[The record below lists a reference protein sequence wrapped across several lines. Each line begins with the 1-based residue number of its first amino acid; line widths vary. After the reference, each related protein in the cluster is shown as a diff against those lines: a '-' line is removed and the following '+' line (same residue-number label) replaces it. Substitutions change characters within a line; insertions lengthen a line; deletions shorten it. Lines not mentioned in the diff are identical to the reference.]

1 MLDAVRK
8 NASKD
13 TKNDT
18 RREKGADALLQSL
31 QANGVDTVF
40 GLPGGQL
47 NDFFDAMQR
56 AGDKIQYVGSRHEQG
71 AAYMAFGY
79 AKSTGKVGVYT
90 VVPGPG
96 VLNTAGAMC
105 SAYANSSPV
114 LCVTGQIPSHAIGKG
129 VGELHELPDQLATL
143 RSMTKWSER
152 ISHPNEVAQK
162 VHDAFRELKSGRPRP
177 VALEMPPDIMAQT
190 TRVEIGRVYDEAD
203 ARVFDEDLVKQ
214 AAKALAAAEK
224 PMIVVGGG
232 AQHASEEVLHLAE
245 IAQAPVVSFRNGR
258 GVVSDAHYLG
268 QNFAAGYELWKD
280 TDCVIGIGSR
290 MQPYLQEWG
299 IDNDMTLIRID
310 WDPTEINRIVKADI
324 GICGDARTVAGA
336 LADELSKTA
345 GKRSSREDELTALKA
360 SVAQQLLSVQPQM
373 SYLQVIRDVLPENGI
388 LVDEITQVGF
398 ASWNGFPVYNP
409 RSLITCGYQGT
420 LGYGYATALGVK
432 VANPDKPVVAIAGD
446 GGFMFNVQELAT
458 AVQYGIDMPVIVF
471 NNGRFGNVKR
481 HQTEWYDGRYIGS
494 DLQNP
499 RFAEM
504 ATAFGM
510 QSYEATSPET
520 LKPVLQKALALGGP
534 SLIEVHVDEMSSPW
548 PFILRDRVRG
558 VKTRHAI

>member
-8 NASKD
+8 NASKEV
-13 TKNDT
+13 KNET

-56 AGDKIQYVGSRHEQG
+56 AGNKIQYVGSRHEQG

-143 RSMTKWSER
+143 RSMTKWAER

-177 VALEMPPDIMAQT
+177 VALEMPPDIMGQT
-190 TRVEIGRVYDEAD
+190 TRIEIGRVYDEAE
-203 ARVFDEDLVKQ
+203 AQVFDEDLVKD
-214 AAKALAAAEK
+214 AAKALAAAKK

-232 AQHASEEVLHLAE
+232 AQHASEEILHLAE
-245 IAQAPVVSFRNGR
+245 TAQAPVVSFRNGR

-299 IDNDMTLIRID
+299 IDDEMTLIRVD

-324 GICGDARTVAGA
+324 GICGDAKTVAGA
-336 LADELSKTA
+336 LADELSKVA
-345 GKRSSREDELTALKA
+345 GKRSNREDELVSLKA
-360 SVAQQLLSVQPQM
+360 SVAQELDSVQPQM
-373 SYLQVIRDVLPENGI
+373 SYLQAIRDVLPENGI

-432 VANPDKPVVAIAGD
+432 VANPDKPVIAIAGD

-458 AVQYGIDMPVIVF
+458 AVQYNIDMPVIVF

-481 HQTEWYDGRYIGS
+481 HQEEWYDGRYIGS

-499 RFAEM
+499 NFAEM
-504 ATAFGM
+504 ATSFGM
-510 QSYEATSPET
+510 ASFKANSPES
-520 LKPVLQKALALGGP
+520 LKKVLADALALGAP
-534 SLIEVHVDEMSSPW
+534 SLIEVEVDEMSSPW
-548 PFILRDRVRG
+548 PFILRERIRG
-558 VKTRHAI
+558 VKARHAI

>member
-1 MLDAVRK
+1 MLDSVRDK
-8 NASKD
+8 ASRD
-13 TKNDT
+13 VKNDT

-152 ISHPNEVAQK
+152 IAHPNEVAQK

-177 VALEMPPDIMAQT
+177 VALEMPPDIMGQT
-190 TRVEIGRVYDEAD
+190 TRLEIGRVYDEAE
-203 ARVFDEDLVKQ
+203 AQVFDEDLVKQ
-214 AAKALAAAEK
+214 AAKALAAAKK

-232 AQHASEEVLHLAE
+232 AQHASEEILHLAE

-268 QNFAAGYELWKD
+268 QNFASGYELWKD

-299 IDNDMTLIRID
+299 IDDEMTLIRVD

-324 GICGDARTVAGA
+324 GICGDAKTVAGA
-336 LADELSKTA
+336 LADELSKVA
-345 GKRSSREDELTALKA
+345 GKRSSREEELLSLKA
-360 SVAQQLLSVQPQM
+360 SVAQQLTSVQPQM
-373 SYLQVIRDVLPENGI
+373 SYLQTIREVLPENGI

-458 AVQYGIDMPVIVF
+458 AVQYGIDLPVIVF

-481 HQTEWYDGRYIGS
+481 HQEEWYDGRYIGS
-494 DLQNP
+494 DLRNP
-499 RFAEM
+499 KFAEM
-504 ATAFGM
+504 ATSFGM
-510 QSYEATSPET
+510 ASYKANSPET
-520 LKPVLQKALALGGP
+520 LKKVLAEALALGAP
-534 SLIEVHVDEMSSPW
+534 SLIEVDVDEMSSPW
-548 PFILRDRVRG
+548 PFILRERVRG
-558 VKTRHAI
+558 TKARHAI

>member
-8 NASKD
+8 TAS
-13 TKNDT
+13 NGEANMT

-56 AGDKIQYVGSRHEQG
+56 AGEKIQYVGSRHEQG

-129 VGELHELPDQLATL
+129 VGELHELPDQLSTL

-203 ARVFDEDLVKQ
+203 AQVFDEDLVKQ
-214 AAKALAAAEK
+214 AAKALAAAKK

-268 QNFAAGYELWKD
+268 QNFASGYELWKD

-299 IDNDMTLIRID
+299 IDDEMTLIRID

-324 GICGDARTVAGA
+324 GICGDAKTITGA
-336 LADELSKTA
+336 LADELAKTA
-345 GKRSSREDELTALKA
+345 GKRDSREEELSALKA
-360 SVAQQLLSVQPQM
+360 KVAQTLLSVQPQM
-373 SYLQVIRDVLPENGI
+373 SYLEVIRQVLPENGI

-432 VANPDKPVVAIAGD
+432 VGNPDKPVVAIAGD

-458 AVQYGIDMPVIVF
+458 AAQYGIELPVIVF
-471 NNGRFGNVKR
+471 NNKRFGNVKR

-504 ATAFGM
+504 ATTFGM
-510 QSYEATSPET
+510 PGFKADSPDT
-520 LKPVLQKALALGGP
+520 LKTVLEKALTLGGP
-534 SLIEVHVDEMSSPW
+534 SLIEVDVDEMSSPW
-548 PFILRDRVRG
+548 PFILRERIRG
-558 VKTRHAI
+558 VKARHAI

>member
-8 NASKD
+8 NASKEV
-13 TKNDT
+13 KNET

-56 AGDKIQYVGSRHEQG
+56 AGNKIQYVGSRHEQG

-143 RSMTKWSER
+143 RSMTKWAER

-177 VALEMPPDIMAQT
+177 VALEMPPDIMGQT
-190 TRVEIGRVYDEAD
+190 TRIEIGRVYDEAE
-203 ARVFDEDLVKQ
+203 AQVFDEDLVRD
-214 AAKALAAAEK
+214 AAKALAAAKK

-232 AQHASEEVLHLAE
+232 AQHASEEILHLAE

-268 QNFAAGYELWKD
+268 QNFAAGYELWKG

-299 IDNDMTLIRID
+299 IDDEMTLIRVD

-324 GICGDARTVAGA
+324 GICGDAKTVAGA
-336 LADELSKTA
+336 LADELSKVA
-345 GKRSSREDELTALKA
+345 GKRSNREDELVSLKA
-360 SVAQQLLSVQPQM
+360 SVAQELDSVQPQM
-373 SYLQVIRDVLPENGI
+373 SYLQAIRDVLPENGI

-432 VANPDKPVVAIAGD
+432 VANPDKPVIAIAGD

-458 AVQYGIDMPVIVF
+458 AVQYNIDMPVIVF

-481 HQTEWYDGRYIGS
+481 HQEEWYDGRYIGS

-499 RFAEM
+499 NFAEM
-504 ATAFGM
+504 ATSFGM
-510 QSYEATSPET
+510 ASFKANSPES
-520 LKPVLQKALALGGP
+520 LKKVLADALALGAP
-534 SLIEVHVDEMSSPW
+534 SLIEVEVDEMSSPW
-548 PFILRDRVRG
+548 PFILRERIRG
-558 VKTRHAI
+558 VKARHAI

>member
-13 TKNDT
+13 AKNDT

-214 AAKALAAAEK
+214 AAKALAAAKK

-299 IDNDMTLIRID
+299 IDDDMTLVRID

-324 GICGDARTVAGA
+324 GICGDAKTIAGA

-345 GKRSSREDELTALKA
+345 SKRDSREEELTALKA

-373 SYLQVIRDVLPENGI
+373 SYLQVIRDVLPKNGI

-510 QSYEATSPET
+510 QSFEATSPET

-548 PFILRDRVRG
+548 PFILRDRARG
-558 VKTRHAI
+558 VKARHAI